1 MGLTFY
7 VAIINSTIFRHLL
20 QIGRKLSLYKCLLYQ
35 YCTSAYITNTV
46 QVPNVPIL
54 YKCVL

>member
-54 YKCVL
+54 